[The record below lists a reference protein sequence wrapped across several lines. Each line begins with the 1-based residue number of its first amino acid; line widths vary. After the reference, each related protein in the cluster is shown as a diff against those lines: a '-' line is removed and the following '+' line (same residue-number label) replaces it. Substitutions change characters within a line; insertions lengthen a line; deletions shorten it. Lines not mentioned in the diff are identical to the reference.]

1 MKKASVY
8 QAVLAALLTTASAT
22 ALAVD
27 ELEYGFGDIQSA
39 QRVVVGGNGS
49 VVING
54 GLSGITDVDFYSFEG
69 KKDDVVQV
77 DIDGGMTSATTGVD
91 TMVGLFGPGTAC
103 PDGIGDPAFFLYAQ
117 NNVARNPLLDDGS
130 ISDKDARINEFRL
143 PTDGV
148 YTVGVSHSLK
158 TFKCGGNLQVQAN
171 TTLHTG
177 PYTLTI
183 SGVTPSMQVINI
195 DVKPG
200 NADPSPV
207 NPKARGVIP
216 VAILGQAD
224 FNVKEVNVASLT
236 FGQTG
241 DEKTL
246 RNCQKN
252 YQDFN
257 KDGFLDLLCHFENG
271 DAGFDDEDLMGTVK
285 GKKAG
290 KDFRGHGRLKVMP
303 KGE

>member
-1 MKKASVY
+1 MKKSALY
-8 QAVLAALLTTASAT
+8 QAVLAGLLATSSAT

-27 ELEYGFGDIQSA
+27 ELDFGLGDIQSA
-39 QRVVVGGNGS
+39 QRVVVGADGS
-49 VVING
+49 VTISG
-54 GLSGITDVDFYSFEG
+54 EMSGISDVDFYSFEA
-69 KKDDVVQV
+69 KKGDVVQV
-77 DIDGGMTSATTGVD
+77 DIDGGMKTATQGVD
-91 TMVGLFGPGTAC
+91 TMLGLFGPGAC
-103 PDGIGDPAFFLYAQ
+103 PDGQFYKLFD
-117 NNVARNPLLDDGS
+117 NNVASNPSLDDGS
-130 ISDKDARINEFRL
+130 ISTRDARINEFRL
-143 PTDGV
+143 PADGV
-148 YTVGVSHSLK
+148 YTVGVSHSGK
-158 TFKCGGNLQVQAN
+158 MFDVCGGGLTTTFN
-171 TTLHTG
+171 TTLSTG
-177 PYTLTI
+177 TYTLKI
-183 SGVTPSMQVINI
+183 SGVTPTMQVINI

-200 NADPSPV
+200 NADPSAV

-236 FGQTG
+236 FGHTG

-271 DAGFDDEDLMGTVK
+271 DAGFSDEDLTGTVK

-290 KDFRGHGRLKVMP
+290 KDFRGHGRLKVKP
-303 KGE
+303 VAKE

>member
-1 MKKASVY
+1 MKKSMIY
-8 QAVLAALLTTASAT
+8 KAVLAAMLATSSAA

-27 ELEYGFGDIQSA
+27 ELDFGLGDIQSA
-39 QRVVVGGNGS
+39 QRVDIGADGS
-49 VVING
+49 VTING
-54 GLSGITDVDFYSFEG
+54 DMSGISDVDFYSFEG
-69 KKDDVVQV
+69 KANNVVQV
-77 DIDGGMTSATTGVD
+77 DIDGGMKTATAGVD
-91 TMVGLFGPGTAC
+91 TMIALFGAGPC
-103 PDGIGDPAFFLYAQ
+103 PDGKFYKLAE
-117 NNVARNPLLDDGS
+117 NNVASNPSLDDGS
-130 ISDKDARINEFRL
+130 ISTRDARINEFRL
-143 PTDGV
+143 PADGV
-148 YTVGVSHSLK
+148 YTVGVSHSGK
-158 TFKCGGNLQVQAN
+158 MFDACGGGLTRQFN
-171 TTLHTG
+171 TTLSTG
-177 PYTLTI
+177 TYTLKI
-183 SGVTPSMQVINI
+183 SGVTPTMQVISI

-200 NADPSPV
+200 NADPSAV

-224 FNVKEVNVASLT
+224 FNVKEVDVASLT
-236 FGQTG
+236 FGHTG

-246 RNCQKN
+246 RNCQRN

-271 DAGFDDEDLMGTVK
+271 DAGFGNEDLMGTVK